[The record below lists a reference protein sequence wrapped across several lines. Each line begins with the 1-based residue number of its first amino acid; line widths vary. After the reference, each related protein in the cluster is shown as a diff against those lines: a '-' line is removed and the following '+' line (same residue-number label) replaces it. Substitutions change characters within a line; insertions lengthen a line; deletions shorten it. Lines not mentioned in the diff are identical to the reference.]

1 MLQRIPLPYELSGD
15 FVSVKLDHMLMPFK
29 LLRALKMAHFH
40 YKSAHALSICLE
52 AHESLSACTL
62 STPKRSEN
70 KRSFLW
76 KSHTFKTLFK
86 RFYGDRMNSRKI
98 RELINTLNFF
108 LFFIFNVVSQD
119 SWMAEWGDGKG
130 KVTFL
135 LLLLLGLSVCP
146 SEYFWVSSIG
156 FGCWLTMPSHID
168 KGKRKD
174 LFFTSGVQIF
184 AFQVPWLKG
193 WEVSCRLQDHYRP
206 EVNKVYSERAS
217 GVVKFRTGS

>member
-29 LLRALKMAHFH
+29 LLRALTMAHFH
-40 YKSAHALSICLE
+40 YKGAHALSIRLE

>member
-29 LLRALKMAHFH
+29 LLRALTMAHFH
-40 YKSAHALSICLE
+40 YKGAHALSIRLE

-76 KSHTFKTLFK
+76 KSHIFKTLFK

-119 SWMAEWGDGKG
+119 SWMAEWGDGEREGDIPLIIAIRPVCLSKWVLLSQFDRFWLLIDNAFSYRQG
-130 KVTFL
+130 KTQGSFFH
-135 LLLLLGLSVCP
+135 
-146 SEYFWVSSIG
+146 EWSSNFCLPG
-156 FGCWLTMPSHID
+156 TLV
-168 KGKRKD
+168 KRLRSK
-174 LFFTSGVQIF
+174 LPTTRS
-184 AFQVPWLKG
+184 
-193 WEVSCRLQDHYRP
+193 LQ
-206 EVNKVYSERAS
+206 AW
-217 GVVKFRTGS
+217 G

>member
-1 MLQRIPLPYELSGD
+1 MLQRIPLPCELSGD
-15 FVSVKLDHMLMPFK
+15 FVSVKLDHMLMHFK
-29 LLRALKMAHFH
+29 LLRALTMAHFH
-40 YKSAHALSICLE
+40 YKGAHALSIRLE

-76 KSHTFKTLFK
+76 ISHTFKTLFK

-193 WEVSCRLQDHYRP
+193 WELSCRLQDHYRP

>member
-29 LLRALKMAHFH
+29 LLRALTMAHFH
-40 YKSAHALSICLE
+40 YKGAHALSIRLE
-52 AHESLSACTL
+52 AHESLSACIL

-76 KSHTFKTLFK
+76 KSHKFKTLFK

-108 LFFIFNVVSQD
+108 LFFIFNGVSQD
-119 SWMAEWGDGKG
+119 SWMAEWGDGEG
-130 KVTFL
+130 E
-135 LLLLLGLSVCP
+135 GDMSVCP

-156 FGCWLTMPSHID
+156 FGCWLTITSHID

>member
-29 LLRALKMAHFH
+29 LLRALTMAHFH
-40 YKSAHALSICLE
+40 YKGAHALSIRLE

-119 SWMAEWGDGKG
+119 SWMAEWGDGEGEGDIPLIIAIRPVCLSKWVLLSHRFDRFWLLIDNAFSYRQG
-130 KVTFL
+130 KTQ
-135 LLLLLGLSVCP
+135 GS
-146 SEYFWVSSIG
+146 
-156 FGCWLTMPSHID
+156 
-168 KGKRKD
+168 
-174 LFFTSGVQIF
+174 FFH
-184 AFQVPWLKG
+184 
-193 WEVSCRLQDHYRP
+193 E
-206 EVNKVYSERAS
+206 
-217 GVVKFRTGS
+217 

>member
-1 MLQRIPLPYELSGD
+1 MLSP
-15 FVSVKLDHMLMPFK
+15 K
-29 LLRALKMAHFH
+29 
-40 YKSAHALSICLE
+40 
-52 AHESLSACTL
+52 
-62 STPKRSEN
+62 TPGWRSEG
-70 KRSFLW
+70 
-76 KSHTFKTLFK
+76 T
-86 RFYGDRMNSRKI
+86 
-98 RELINTLNFF
+98 
-108 LFFIFNVVSQD
+108 
-119 SWMAEWGDGKG
+119 GKG

-217 GVVKFRTGS
+217 GVVKFRTGSLWGNFDQENRSVKWTALVWIDWLPILVERRGDYCIRCTLIKFSK

>member
-29 LLRALKMAHFH
+29 LLRALTMAHFH
-40 YKSAHALSICLE
+40 YKGAHALSIRLE

-119 SWMAEWGDGKG
+119 SWMAEWGDGEGEGDIPLMIAIRPVCLSKWVLLSQFDRFWLLIDNAFSYRQG
-130 KVTFL
+130 KTQ
-135 LLLLLGLSVCP
+135 GS
-146 SEYFWVSSIG
+146 
-156 FGCWLTMPSHID
+156 
-168 KGKRKD
+168 
-174 LFFTSGVQIF
+174 FFH
-184 AFQVPWLKG
+184 
-193 WEVSCRLQDHYRP
+193 E
-206 EVNKVYSERAS
+206 
-217 GVVKFRTGS
+217 